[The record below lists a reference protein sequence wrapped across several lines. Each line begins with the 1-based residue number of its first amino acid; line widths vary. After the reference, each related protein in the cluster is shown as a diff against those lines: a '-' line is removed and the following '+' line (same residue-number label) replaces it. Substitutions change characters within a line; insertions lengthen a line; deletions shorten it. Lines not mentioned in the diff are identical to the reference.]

1 LSRGDSRNAESRT
14 LRKVRNKE
22 DFAMNDGTG
31 DDYLPPRAA
40 ARLIPGEPSEAG
52 LRNWRK
58 AGIGPAFHEIGGR
71 VFYKTE
77 DVRQWVASARVAPS
91 QRRAG

>member
-1 LSRGDSRNAESRT
+1 MDHEA
-14 LRKVRNKE
+14 
-22 DFAMNDGTG
+22 G

-58 AGIGPAFHEIGGR
+58 SGIGPAFHEIGGR
-71 VFYKTE
+71 VFYKRE
-77 DVRQWVASARVAPS
+77 DVRQWVASARVLPAQP
-91 QRRAG
+91 RAD